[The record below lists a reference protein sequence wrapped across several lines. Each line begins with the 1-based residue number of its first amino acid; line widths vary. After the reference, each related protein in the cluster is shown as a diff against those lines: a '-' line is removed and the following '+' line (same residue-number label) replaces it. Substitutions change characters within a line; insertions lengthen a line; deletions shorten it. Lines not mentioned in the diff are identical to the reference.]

1 MQEQQSD
8 QYPIPSN
15 QFRLEELQT
24 FLGFEHNTLSGVNYY
39 LWVRGAA
46 ENSQHFLF
54 ALELQFETGGRL
66 LLSSGEGSEA
76 ISVISDDALI
86 EIAKRL
92 EQMHGHPVIQ
102 SMPRS
107 NQGLWANITGT
118 SLEEVQL
125 SRGENNLFRN
135 DALMLRFE
143 EAHILVRLVEAG
155 DGLEIREV

>member
-8 QYPIPSN
+8 QYPTPSN
-15 QFRLEELQT
+15 HFRLEELQT
-24 FLGFEHNTLSGVNYY
+24 FLGFEHKTLSGVNYY
-39 LWVRGAA
+39 LWVQDKT
-46 ENSQHFLF
+46 ENASHFLF
-54 ALELQFETGGRL
+54 AMELQFDTGGRL
-66 LLSSGEGSEA
+66 LLSSGEDSAG
-76 ISVISDDALI
+76 ISIITDDVLI
-86 EIAKRL
+86 ETAKRL

-125 SRGENNLFRN
+125 SRGENDLFRN